1 MNANM
6 KEDAGMKRAVIQIR
20 RDQDAKTALAAMG
33 ENFVKAWNSG
43 KASDP
48 VATFTFSSPAQ
59 LFTVL
64 SPKRWELIEHLQK
77 IGPQSVRGLARSL
90 QRDVKRVHEH
100 HLRLWYALGDLYER
114 AGDIPRARDMFDR
127 VAKRDRAFADV
138 AERLA
143 ALR

>member
-1 MNANM
+1 
-6 KEDAGMKRAVIQIR
+6 MKRAVIQIR
-20 RDQDAKTALAAMG
+20 RDQNAKTALAAMG

-48 VATFTFSSPAQ
+48 IATFTFSSPAQ

-90 QRDVKRVHEH
+90 ERDVKRVHDDVTGLIDWGIIERTKDGKVCVPFDVVH
-100 HLRLWYALGDLYER
+100 ADFDLRA
-114 AGDIPRARDMFDR
+114 
-127 VAKRDRAFADV
+127 VA
-138 AERLA
+138 
-143 ALR
+143 

>member
-1 MNANM
+1 
-6 KEDAGMKRAVIQIR
+6 MKRAVIQIR
-20 RDQDAKTALAAMG
+20 RDQDAKAALSAMG

-48 VATFTFSSPAQ
+48 IATFTFSSPAQ

-90 QRDVKRVHEH
+90 ERDVKRVHEDVTSLIDWGIIERTEDGKVCVPFDVVH
-100 HLRLWYALGDLYER
+100 ADFDLRA
-114 AGDIPRARDMFDR
+114 
-127 VAKRDRAFADV
+127 VA
-138 AERLA
+138 
-143 ALR
+143 

>member
-1 MNANM
+1 
-6 KEDAGMKRAVIQIR
+6 MKRAVIQIR

-33 ENFVKAWNSG
+33 ENFVKAWKSG

-48 VATFTFSSPAQ
+48 IATFTFSSPMQ

-90 QRDVKRVHEH
+90 ERDVKRVHEDVTSLIDWGIIERTEDGKVCVPFDVVH
-100 HLRLWYALGDLYER
+100 ANFDLRA
-114 AGDIPRARDMFDR
+114 
-127 VAKRDRAFADV
+127 VA
-138 AERLA
+138 
-143 ALR
+143 